1 VVVTKRNEE
10 ITERENREEL
20 TSNMED
26 YLEVIMNLQDEQKV
40 ARVKDVA
47 SRLKVKMPSVTG
59 AMKCLAEKG
68 LVNYERYS
76 YLTLTEAGEKIARE
90 IHDRHKTF
98 YTFLT
103 EVLGVNRQTAELD
116 ACRLE
121 HATSYQTFQQLK
133 KFTSEYIQNQ
143 VKPPATRVKNDGSVK
158 SPTPRY

>member
-1 VVVTKRNEE
+1 MSDKGGGKMMEE
-10 ITERENREEL
+10 TREEL

-76 YLTLTEAGEKIARE
+76 YLTLTAAGEKIARE
-90 IHDRHKTF
+90 VRDRHKTF
-98 YTFLT
+98 YIFLT
-103 EVLGVNRQTAELD
+103 EILNVDRQTAELD

-121 HATSYQTFQQLK
+121 HATSLETFQRLK
-133 KFTSEYIQNQ
+133 EFTSNYIRKQAN
-143 VKPPATRVKNDGSVK
+143 PH
-158 SPTPRY
+158 